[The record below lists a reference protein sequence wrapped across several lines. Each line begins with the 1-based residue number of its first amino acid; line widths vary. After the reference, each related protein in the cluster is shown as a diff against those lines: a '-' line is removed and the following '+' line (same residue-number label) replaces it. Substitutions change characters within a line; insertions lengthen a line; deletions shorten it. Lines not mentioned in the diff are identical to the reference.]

1 MKKLLMAAGSA
12 AILGAASLTAT
23 AQDGQSEERTIDRVL
38 DVVTVSATKK
48 RDPENVQNVP
58 VAVTAF
64 NADTIE
70 ALQVRDIESLSYSSP
85 NVSLDDVG
93 TSKGVANF
101 SIRGLGVNSSI
112 PSIDPTVGVFVD
124 GVYIGLNNGLIQDTF
139 DISSIEV
146 VRGPQGILF
155 GRNTT
160 GGAVLINTGN
170 PTSTFEAKTRIA
182 YETPIDEDRGGGST
196 YAQAYLSGPI
206 IAERLNGRISAY
218 YNDDEGYFKDLT
230 FNENR
235 GGGDTLV
242 VRGSLE
248 WLASPDVSILA
259 KLEHTNVEADGPVG
273 QNRGFYRRGTFDFSN
288 DFRGVFES
296 ESTLASVRTDWDV
309 AFGNGTVTNILGY
322 RNFHQDTGGD
332 IDATP
337 FFLFHSGSD
346 LEQKQ
351 LSNELRYAGEF
362 GALELTTGVFYFEQ
376 EISYTEHRF
385 IPPVTTL
392 PFSGGG
398 AQDHSVWGVFA
409 QGDYDLTEALTL
421 ILGLR
426 YSFEEKDADIAYTV
440 PRAAECSVTDATCPD
455 DVSDKNDWS
464 NVTPKIGLQYRFSDQ
479 MQAYGSYTKGF
490 RSGGYNFRITNPAVF
505 LQQVAQTGSV
515 SFDEESVDAYEVGL
529 KYRDAQGRGSLNL
542 AAFLNKVEDMQREVN
557 ISSPTSGVS
566 QFILNTADA
575 DISGIEAEA
584 TFRLLDN
591 VLLLANVGLIDASY
605 EDVRADI
612 SGDGVA
618 NSTDEGLAIPRV
630 PEATYGFGIIWDVDL
645 ASSGYLTLRS
655 SFQHKDEFAYS
666 DHNLGWVS
674 EADMLDASMAWVTP
688 IEGLTLS
695 VYSKNLLDEAVV
707 GNDTQLPFGGPLSTG
722 TAQPFAERPQ
732 AGTFSILKRGR
743 VLGLEVIKAF

>member
-1 MKKLLMAAGSA
+1 MKHIFMAAGAAAALSA
-12 AILGAASLTAT
+12 TCLSAT
-23 AQDGQSEERTIDRVL
+23 AQDTDREARTIDRVL

-48 RDPENVQNVP
+48 KDPENVQNVP

-64 NADTIE
+64 SADTLE

-124 GVYIGLNNGLIQDTF
+124 GVYIGVNNGLIQDTF

-170 PTSTFEAKTRIA
+170 PASNFEAKTRLA
-182 YETPIDEDRGGGST
+182 YETPIDGDRGGAST
-196 YAQAYLSGPI
+196 YVQAYVSGPL
-206 IAERLNGRISAY
+206 IADRLNGRISAY
-218 YNDDEGYFKDLT
+218 FNDDEGYFKDLI

-235 GGGDTLV
+235 GGGDTFV
-242 VRGSLE
+242 IRGSLE
-248 WLASPDVSILA
+248 WLASRDVSVLA
-259 KLEHTNVEADGPVG
+259 KLEHTEVEADGPVG
-273 QNRGFYRRGTFDFSN
+273 QNRGIYRRGTFDFSN
-288 DFRGVFES
+288 DYRGLYEN
-296 ESTLASVRTDWDV
+296 ETTLASLRTDWDV
-309 AFGNGTVTNILGY
+309 AFGNGTITNILGY

-337 FFLFHSGSD
+337 QFLFHSASD
-346 LEQKQ
+346 LEQEQ
-351 LSNELRYAGEF
+351 ISNELRYAGTF
-362 GALELTTGVFYFEQ
+362 GALELTTGLFYFDQ
-376 EISYTEHRF
+376 EIAYTEHRF
-385 IPPVTTL
+385 LPPITPVT
-392 PFSGGG
+392 FSGGG
-398 AQDHSVWGVFA
+398 RQDHLVWGAFA
-409 QGDYDLTEALTL
+409 QGDYSLTDALTV

-426 YSFEEKDADIAYTV
+426 YSYEEKDADIAYTI
-440 PRAAECSVTDATCPD
+440 PRAGQCSVTDATCPD

-464 NVTPKIGLQYRFSDQ
+464 NVTPKIGLQYTFSDA
-479 MQAYGSYTKGF
+479 MQAYGSYTRGF

-505 LQQVAQTGSV
+505 QQQVAQTGSA

-529 KYRDAQGRGSLNL
+529 KYRDPNGRGSLNL
-542 AAFLNKVEDMQREVN
+542 AAFLNQVKDMQREVN

-591 VLLLANVGLIDASY
+591 VLLLANIGLIDASY
-605 EDVRADI
+605 EEVRADI
-612 SGDGVA
+612 SGDGVTDA
-618 NSTDEGLAIPRV
+618 NDANLEIPRV
-630 PEATYGFGIIWDVDL
+630 PETTYGFGFIWDIDL
-645 ASSGYLTLRS
+645 ASSGYLTVRS
-655 SFQHKDEFAYS
+655 SFQHKDAFAYS
-666 DHNLGWVS
+666 DNNLGWVS
-674 EADMLDASMAWVTP
+674 EADMLDASLAWVTP
-688 IEGLTLS
+688 VEGLTVSL
-695 VYSKNLLDEAVV
+695 YGKNLLDEAIV

-722 TAQPFAERPQ
+722 TAEPFAERPQ
-732 AGTFSILKRGR
+732 AGTFSTLKRGR
-743 VLGLEVIKAF
+743 IVGMELLKEF